1 LRRSGYLCVA
11 IVEEAAGMAVEVMEE
26 EAVEGR
32 RL

>member
-1 LRRSGYLCVA
+1 MVTGIEL
-11 IVEEAAGMAVEVMEE
+11 VEEKTGMAVEVMEE